1 LSRGKFLILGAAFLV
16 LTTGMAALG
25 QDIQVSIPPT
35 TGAPGEN
42 VSIPIQIGNTTGSG
56 IIAAEFTIQYD
67 SQVLSAI
74 DANLSGT
81 IAADWFIQ
89 ANTATPGEVVISM
102 AGVNPLSGSG
112 VLVNV
117 RFSVS
122 ATARGGS
129 TYLITFSRALLNEGT
144 PNAVTSPGIFTVGG
158 EPAPTLAG
166 DANGDNRVDHQDVLK
181 LAFSYNKNTG
191 ESGFNPWADFNSDGR
206 VDRQDMIILL
216 QNYGKVQN

>member
-1 LSRGKFLILGAAFLV
+1 MI
-16 LTTGMAALG
+16 GMAALG

-42 VSIPIQIGNTTGSG
+42 VSIPIQIGNTTGRG
-56 IIAAEFTIQYD
+56 IISVELTIQYD

-74 DANLSGT
+74 DTNLSGT
-81 IAADWFIQ
+81 IAADWLIHS
-89 ANTATPGEVVISM
+89 NTATPGQFIIGMVGI
-102 AGVNPLSGSG
+102 NPLSGSG
-112 VLVNV
+112 ALVNA

-122 ATARGGS
+122 ATARGGA
-129 TYLITFSRALLNEGT
+129 TYLITFSRAVLNGGT
-144 PNAVTSPGIFTVGG
+144 PNAVTSPGVFTVGG
-158 EPAPTLAG
+158 EPAPTLMG

-181 LAFSYNKNTG
+181 LAFSYNKSSGN
-191 ESGFNPWADFNSDGR
+191 SGFNPWADFNSDGR